1 MKKGYCVLEN
11 ITRNILIVLSSE
23 IHTKNLKHLRNSK
36 IYFCIFYFVQDIGYT
51 LIHATA
57 HAIRQSYVKC
67 F

>member
-11 ITRNILIVLSSE
+11 NKSYCSLRYITKIQNILE
-23 IHTKNLKHLRNSK
+23 IQKS
-36 IYFCIFYFVQDIGYT
+36 IFAFFYFVQDIGHA